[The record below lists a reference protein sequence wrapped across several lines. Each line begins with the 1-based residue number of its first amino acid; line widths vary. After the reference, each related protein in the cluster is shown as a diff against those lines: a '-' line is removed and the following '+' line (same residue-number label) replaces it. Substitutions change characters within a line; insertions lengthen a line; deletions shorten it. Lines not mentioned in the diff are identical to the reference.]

1 MIANIGTN
9 RLKVLTR
16 RELKSK
22 ACVVLGTR
30 PGIVKQA
37 PVIRGLQNA
46 GVDFFVIHTGQ
57 HYSYDMDAQFFDELG
72 LPAPQYRL
80 ASVRRFKTH
89 AGQTAAMLK
98 GVEAALLIEKPRV
111 VLVGGDANT
120 NLAGALAARKLQ
132 LVVGHVE
139 AGLRSYDWR
148 MPEEHNRVMID
159 HISDLLFP
167 PTETARANL
176 EREQVRGKIL
186 VTGNTVVD
194 ALQQN
199 LEVARQQSRVLER
212 LDVAPHEFAVLTVH
226 REENVDNRENMQ
238 TLVQTIQA
246 LAERLHPNPMVFP
259 VHPRTVRRFRQFG
272 LDRVVAKLPGLKM
285 VSPLGYLDFL
295 LLEASSSLVLT
306 DSGGVQEEACILGV
320 PCVTLRTST
329 ERPET
334 VSVGAN
340 AVAGLEP
347 AEVIAAVD
355 RMLSGP
361 RGWENPFGDGKAG
374 SRIAGAVHEVLLSD

>member
-1 MIANIGTN
+1 VSTN
-9 RLKVLTR
+9 KRTSGLKVLSSG
-16 RELKSK
+16 ELRPK

-37 PVIRGLQNA
+37 PVIRALQSA
-46 GVDFFVIHTGQ
+46 GVDFLVIHTGQ
-57 HYSYDMDAQFFDELG
+57 HYSYDMDAQFFEDLG

-80 ASVRRFKTH
+80 GSVRRYKTH

-98 GVEAALLIEKPRV
+98 GVEDALLIEKPRV

-139 AGLRSYDWR
+139 AGLRSHDWR

-167 PTETARANL
+167 PTETARENL
-176 EREQVRGKIL
+176 ELERVRGKIL

-194 ALQQN
+194 ALRQN
-199 LEVARQQSRVLER
+199 LEVARERSNVLDR
-212 LDVAPHEFAVLTVH
+212 LGLAPREYAVLTVH
-226 REENVDNRENMQ
+226 REENVDNRENLQ
-238 TLVQTIQA
+238 TLVRTLEA
-246 LAERLHPNPMVFP
+246 LTERLHPKPVVFP

-272 LDRVVAKLPGLKM
+272 HDRLVARLAGLK
-285 VSPLGYLDFL
+285 VIPPLGYLDFL
-295 LLEASSSLVLT
+295 LLQASSSLMLT

-320 PCVTLRTST
+320 PCVTLRTTT

-334 VSVGAN
+334 VTVGAN

-347 AEVIAAVD
+347 AAVIAAVD
-355 RMLSGP
+355 QMLGAP
-361 RGWENPFGDGKAG
+361 PGWKNPFGDGKAG
-374 SRIAGAVHEVLLSD
+374 TRIAAVVRDVLASD

>member
-1 MIANIGTN
+1 ME
-9 RLKVLTR
+9 RLKVLSSG
-16 RELKSK
+16 ELRSK

-37 PVIRGLQNA
+37 PVIRALQA
-46 GVDFFVIHTGQ
+46 ADIDFLVIHTGQ
-57 HYSYDMDAQFFDELG
+57 HYSHDMDAQFFEDLG
-72 LPAPQYRL
+72 LPKPQYRL
-80 ASVRRFKTH
+80 TSVRRYKTH
-89 AGQTAAMLK
+89 AGQTAAMMK
-98 GVEAALLIEKPRV
+98 GVEDALLIEKPRV

-139 AGLRSYDWR
+139 AGLRSHDWR

-167 PTETARANL
+167 PTETARENL
-176 EREQVRGKIL
+176 ELERVRGRIV

-199 LEVARQQSRVLER
+199 VEVARTRSTVLER
-212 LDVAPHEFAVLTVH
+212 LGLAPQGYAVITVH
-226 REENVDNRENMQ
+226 REENVDNRENLE
-238 TLVQTIQA
+238 TLVRTLEA
-246 LAERLHPNPMVFP
+246 LTRRLHPKPLVFP

-272 LDRVVAKLPGLKM
+272 HDRAIAKLPGLK
-285 VSPLGYLDFL
+285 VIAPLGYLDFL
-295 LLEASSSLVLT
+295 MLEASAALLLT

-320 PCVTLRTST
+320 PCVTLRTTT

-334 VSVGAN
+334 VTAGAN
-340 AVAGLEP
+340 IVAGLQP
-347 AEVIAAVD
+347 DDVLAAVD
-355 RMLSGP
+355 QMLAAP
-361 RGWENPFGDGKAG
+361 AGWTNPFGDGKAG
-374 SRIAGAVHEVLLSD
+374 SRIAAVVRDVLQSD